1 MSETCV
7 HHWRIET
14 PNGGSSVLGVCKRC
28 NAMKRFSVAGALAY
42 DWVDEKALGRRKEQ
56 RQ

>member
-1 MSETCV
+1 MKDDCI

-28 NAMKRFSVAGALAY
+28 NAIKRFSVAGPDGY
-42 DWVDEKALGRRKEQ
+42 DWSELKAREQRKEK

>member
-1 MSETCV
+1 MKDDCV

-28 NAMKRFSVAGALAY
+28 NALKRFSVAGALAY